1 MFHVER
7 IHKFYAAGKQNITI
21 LLESQKNETTEI
33 NFSVWTFNILSIIF
47 VTDRLE

>member
-7 IHKFYAAGKQNITI
+7 IHKFYAAGKQNITV

-33 NFSVWTFNILSIIF
+33 KAKFFRMDF
-47 VTDRLE
+47 